1 MNIKSKMLCYFE
13 RYTRWTEY
21 LLLVLTIFTC
31 TFFVYRDFGF
41 RMIFGYAMLCVI
53 LGLHLLRRML
63 FKKPPTRSSFKE
75 AYFLI
80 AALILIT
87 FVLPGARWDEDTV
100 AYMISMVVCGGY
112 LLFASPSEK
121 EIVLSK
127 KVVVIAATVFG
138 LLIVFFRLFPA
149 LYWETIY
156 KIISEPSRE
165 LAAYYIPKGYGIPIG
180 GSYTFADYVMTLAAL
195 LMCGHAF
202 SSTETKKKR
211 VCALLMI
218 AFFMLCILLVGRR
231 GEFLAA
237 AAMVLIVSLVYC
249 RIKFQKRHW
258 FILLGAL
265 AVLAVLL
272 ACLWPLFEK
281 IPFLYRYI
289 RTFEKLFSGADITS
303 GRLELWNMAWL
314 LFLKNPVFGI
324 GWGGFANHVSED
336 FRALHGQDVMDVHNT
351 YLQLLC
357 ETGIVG
363 TVLILAPII
372 FCLVQTVRQAYR
384 LKKAQRDHTLLMVM
398 NMASLGLQVYFLLL
412 GMLDPCFYKLI
423 YWSFYAIA
431 LILLMTALKWEGRKV
446 SEPIAA
452 LIRRY
457 LPQGKKKDQ

>member
-1 MNIKSKMLCYFE
+1 MFSNRKIKNLFE
-13 RYTRWTEY
+13 RYTGWTDH

-41 RMIFGYAMLCVI
+41 RMIFGYAILCVI
-53 LGLHLLRRML
+53 LGIHLLRRIL
-63 FKKPPTRSSFKE
+63 LKIPPTFSSFK
-75 AYFLI
+75 ASYFLI
-80 AALILIT
+80 AALILIA
-87 FVLPGARWDEDTV
+87 FVLPGSRQDEDTI

-112 LLFASPSEK
+112 LLCASPSEK
-121 EIVLSK
+121 EIMLSK
-127 KVVVIAATVFG
+127 KVVVIAAAVFG
-138 LLIVFFRLFPA
+138 LLIVFFRLFPN
-149 LYWETIY
+149 LYWDTVY

-202 SSTETKKKR
+202 SRTETKKGR
-211 VCALLMI
+211 ICSLLMV

-231 GEFLAA
+231 GEFIAA
-237 AAMVLIVSLVYC
+237 VAMIMIVSLIYC
-249 RIKFQKRHW
+249 RIKFQKRHL
-258 FILLGAL
+258 FILLGAIAAL
-265 AVLAVLL
+265 VMLII
-272 ACLWPLFEK
+272 CCWPLFEK
-281 IPFLYRYI
+281 IPFLHRYI
-289 RTFEKLFSGADITS
+289 RTFEKLLSGADITS

-324 GWGGFANHVSED
+324 GWGGFADHVSEG

-363 TVLILAPII
+363 TVLILTPII

-384 LKKAQRDHTLLMVM
+384 LKKTQTDHTLLFVM
-398 NMASLGLQVYFLLL
+398 NMTSLGLQVYFLLL

-423 YWSFYAIA
+423 YWAFYAIA
-431 LILLMTALKWEGRKV
+431 LLLLISAKKGEGLNM
-446 SEPIAA
+446 EDPIDA

-457 LPQGKKKDQ
+457 LLKGKKKDQ